1 MGGAVARRLLGCGF
15 TVTGVDLDEG
25 VRDAAVADG
34 VAATADLATGVA
46 GATVV
51 FTSLPADAAVR
62 AVWTGP
68 GGLVEVAAP
77 GTFLVELS
85 TIGPDTMRAV
95 ADATR
100 AAGLRPVD
108 APVSGGPGEAATG
121 TLSLIVGGEPAD
133 LDAVD
138 DLLAALGPRS
148 RTGGIGTAKVVKLVN
163 NMMTMGNVAV
173 AAEAFAVGLAAGVDA
188 DTLYDVLSNSGG
200 RSHHFTKRFPKA
212 IRDDWA
218 PGFTV
223 RLGEKDLHLA
233 LDLAR
238 SLGVPAPAAATGSQL
253 YGLAVAEGFAD
264 LDIVALLA
272 LYRRWS
278 ERR

>member
-1 MGGAVARRLLGCGF
+1 MGGAVARRLDACGYD
-15 TVTGVDLDEG
+15 VIGVDPDADA
-25 VRDAAVADG
+25 RDRAA
-34 VAATADLATGVA
+34 AAGITTTADLAA
-46 GATVV
+46 GAGSADVV

-68 GGLVEVAAP
+68 GGLVDVARP
-77 GTFLVELS
+77 GTLTVELS
-85 TIGPDTMRAV
+85 TIGPDTMRDIA
-95 ADATR
+95 AAAR

-108 APVSGGPGEAATG
+108 APVSGGPGEAAEG
-121 TLSLIVGGEPAD
+121 TLALIVAGEPAD

-138 DLLAALGPRS
+138 EVLAALGPRR
-148 RTGGIGTAKVVKLVN
+148 RTGEVGSAKVVKLVN

-188 DTLYDVLSNSGG
+188 DTLYEVLSGSGG

-212 IRDDWA
+212 IRDDYS

-233 LDLAR
+233 LELAR
-238 SLGVPAPAAATGSQL
+238 SVGVPAPAAATGSQL
-253 YGLAVAEGFAD
+253 YGLAVAEGLAD

-278 ERR
+278 E